1 MSSNRKLLKDKN
13 DLHKEIESIID
24 DISVRKQL
32 HDKLN
37 SVFGGG
43 GAIDQLKQQRKEYWR
58 RKKLKSN

>member
-1 MSSNRKLLKDKN
+1 MSSNRKLLKDRA
-13 DLHKEIESIID
+13 DTHKEIESIID
-24 DISVRKQL
+24 DADVRKQL

>member
-1 MSSNRKLLKDKN
+1 MSSNRKLLKDKH
-13 DLHKEIESIID
+13 DIHKEIESIID

>member
-13 DLHKEIESIID
+13 EIHKEIESIID

>member
-13 DLHKEIESIID
+13 DIHKEIESIIE

>member
-1 MSSNRKLLKDKN
+1 MSSSRKLLKDKN
-13 DLHKEIESIID
+13 DIHKEIESIID
-24 DISVRKQL
+24 NTDVRKKL

>member
-1 MSSNRKLLKDKN
+1 MSSNRKLLKEKN
-13 DLHKEIESIID
+13 DIHKEIESIID

-58 RKKLKSN
+58 RKKLKAN

>member
-1 MSSNRKLLKDKN
+1 MSSNRKLLKEKN
-13 DLHKEIESIID
+13 DIHKEIESILD

>member
-1 MSSNRKLLKDKN
+1 MSSNRKLLKEKN
-13 DLHKEIESIID
+13 DIHKEIESIIE

>member
-13 DLHKEIESIID
+13 DIHKEIESILD

>member
-13 DLHKEIESIID
+13 DIHKEIESIID

-43 GAIDQLKQQRKEYWR
+43 GAIDQLKQQREEYWR

>member
-13 DLHKEIESIID
+13 DIHKEIESIID

-43 GAIDQLKQQRKEYWR
+43 GGIDQLKQQRKEYWR